1 MSAPAESMPR
11 EEGFAHREEGP
22 ASLLREG
29 SWCSRLGNPEPA
41 TVAPEGAG
49 NRLTERLK
57 RNTCLQ
63 RVFRFQPLFP
73 SLLAGVRAAEERHR
87 KGST

>member
-1 MSAPAESMPR
+1 MSAPAESMSR
-11 EEGFAHREEGP
+11 EEGFAHRGRGLVAGSGWGVGP
-22 ASLLREG
+22 HDQARDH
-29 SWCSRLGNPEPA
+29 RF
-41 TVAPEGAG
+41 TRKQ
-49 NRLTERLK
+49 NRPTGRSK

-73 SLLAGVRAAEERHR
+73 SLPAGVRAAEKRRR